1 MWGSLIV
8 ELSALIQSGTSMLA
22 AVLRGVTDNLPQIL
36 AIAADVLATLVDGL
50 AEQLPTLLPVAMA
63 MVLTL
68 VQGVIDNLPK
78 IIESG
83 LNLLAKFTQGVI
95 DAIPQLVEALPKIIT
110 GFVNGIGRHMPQIIE
125 TGLTLLGKLIVGIVK
140 AIPRL
145 IAALPQIIRTIWD
158 GLTQVDWG
166 GLGRDM
172 INGIKNGLMNAG
184 GAIKDAIVG
193 LDKGA
198 WKAVKNFF
206 GIASPSRLMRDTIGV
221 MVGKGLA
228 DGIIGTGPVAS
239 NAVEGLADQAFDA
252 FDAQSARHPLTLDA
266 RTRNERDRDTAGT
279 LRAQL
284 EATPQDRE
292 GLTRDDVL
300 EAVKEALQS
309 MPALQL
315 LLDNRV
321 VAGEL
326 APYID
331 KTLGRRTVRGY

>member
-1 MWGSLIV
+1 
-8 ELSALIQSGTSMLA
+8 
-22 AVLRGVTDNLPQIL
+22 
-36 AIAADVLATLVDGL
+36 
-50 AEQLPTLLPVAMA
+50 MA

-68 VQGVIDNLPK
+68 VQGVIDNLPQ

-166 GLGRDM
+166 GLGRDV
-172 INGIKNGLMNAG
+172 INGIKNGLMNVG

-221 MVGKGLA
+221 VVGKGLA
-228 DGIIGTGPVAS
+228 DGIIDTGPVAS
-239 NAVEGLADQAFDA
+239 NA
-252 FDAQSARHPLTLDA
+252 FDAQSACHPLTLDA

-292 GLTRDDVL
+292 GLTRGDVL